1 MCESWNFEASNE
13 WNNIFFFIF
22 EKKRKG
28 GTGNPRTCLSLMGH
42 KLITINRSSPA
53 DGLYPE
59 NKKQWQYDMA
69 ILNML
74 TIFLKIF
81 LLKTFTRSGWAT
93 GNLCSSQLLKCSTIF
108 REDYCRL
115 HGPGRQANVWQLSK
129 SPIKFY
135 SCGPVTWWP
144 QQGSGPCG
152 RFILFQPAAET
163 ENSSFKRKSIHR
175 SLSNLNAIAS
185 INSKWRLF

>member
-1 MCESWNFEASNE
+1 MAFILKTKSSGNMTWPSWTC
-13 WNNIFFFIF
+13 WRFF
-22 EKKRKG
+22 
-28 GTGNPRTCLSLMGH
+28 
-42 KLITINRSSPA
+42 
-53 DGLYPE
+53 
-59 NKKQWQYDMA
+59 
-69 ILNML
+69 
-74 TIFLKIF
+74 FLKIF

-185 INSKWRLF
+185 INSKWRLFLKFKQGFVCGWILNNFIPIDSSFNFLQLCFWIESVHLKRLAAIK